1 MDFLRKIFDAVARG
15 AEKASV
21 VDFKIFAIIAI
32 SLIVALGIGIAI
44 SYAFSGIAK
53 LRFATKKISKLIQN
67 KYKIID
73 DENVAA
79 FTKEC
84 FSEQA
89 PRRLREAWIQYLG
102 VRFGYP
108 SDIISREKVFDREV
122 GSNRNIRSVVFIA
135 ISFLI
140 VGILSFFCMGS
151 AYKEKLGIVAGVAI
165 ILVAVIHLLFVL
177 AAKIEYKRALKA
189 FETMQDDLDAA
200 TQLQIEKDYAADSSP
215 LSDIASIVDEI
226 IAKNIS
232 KDVQEREYAVEPAA
246 PIDILLK
253 FNQELNQEQAP
264 APVEK
269 VEEVQEEPQIEEV
282 QEEPIVEETPLE
294 QLKIEEIVE
303 EKEEEK
309 VEEPAPIEEPVI
321 VEEVEEKV
329 EEVIEEPQ
337 VVEPQIVDEPVV
349 EQQVEENEVMTNEEP
364 SDIISNVDEI
374 ISSVNEDDNS
384 TLNAVLASAALAIKS
399 LPERERQVPSIN
411 SEEDL
416 SIEKI
421 GNAFRDGYKDE
432 QYIKQLDEQI
442 IKEDEDMFG
451 FKKKNKKAKEEIAQ
465 EEVVEVESTNEFDND
480 ERVDL
485 DINPEQVT
493 DPNLGFDYGEAQALQ
508 DAEAGKAPVEE
519 APAEEAPVDEVPTE
533 EAPAEETPAE
543 EAPVEEKPAEEEVIA
558 AAEELADEDLE
569 EIPEPS
575 EDDVKAVE
583 MMEAE
588 EAAIDDSD
596 EFTPPRF
603 AKLPQ
608 LVNFM
613 CSSSKVSKNI
623 KIKMCIFLLQAFKS
637 FKDQPEEKNI
647 ILTCLLKIL
656 VSIKMAK

>member
-1 MDFLRKIFDAVARG
+1 MDFLRKIFDAVANG
-15 AEKASV
+15 AAKASV
-21 VDFKIFAIIAI
+21 VDYKIFAIIAI

-140 VGILSFFCMGS
+140 VGLLSFFCMGS

-165 ILVAVIHLLFVL
+165 ILVSIIHLLFVL

-232 KDVQEREYAVEPAA
+232 KDVQEREYANEPAA

-253 FNQELNQEQAP
+253 FNQELNQEQTP

-303 EKEEEK
+303 EKEEEQ

-321 VEEVEEKV
+321 VEEKV

-337 VVEPQIVDEPVV
+337 VVEPQIEKEPVV
-349 EQQVEENEVMTNEEP
+349 EQQVEDEVMTNEEP

-374 ISSVNEDDNS
+374 ISSSNEEDNS
-384 TLNAVLASAALAIKS
+384 TLNAVLASVALAIKS
-399 LPERERQVPSIN
+399 LPERERQVPSVN

-416 SIEKI
+416 SVEKI

-451 FKKKNKKAKEEIAQ
+451 FKKKNKKAKEEIKQ

-519 APAEEAPVDEVPTE
+519 APAEEVPTE
-533 EAPAEETPAE
+533 EAPSEEAPVEEAPVE

-613 CSSSKVSKNI
+613 CSSSKVSKNV

>member
-1 MDFLRKIFDAVARG
+1 MEFFSKVFNAIARA

-21 VDFKIFAIIAI
+21 VDFKIFAI
-32 SLIVALGIGIAI
+32 VALALILALGVAVAI
-44 SYAFSGIAK
+44 SYAFTGVAK
-53 LRFATKKISKLIQN
+53 LRYASKKISKIINN

-108 SDIISREKVFDREV
+108 SEIISREKVFDREV
-122 GSNRNIRSVVFIA
+122 GANRNIRSVVFIA
-135 ISFLI
+135 ISLFI
-140 VGILSFFCMGS
+140 IGILSFFCMGS
-151 AYKEKLGIVAGVAI
+151 QYVSKMGVLASITIIVVS
-165 ILVAVIHLLFVL
+165 VIHLLFVL
-177 AAKIEYKRALKA
+177 AAKIEYKRALKT
-189 FETMQDDLDAA
+189 FEEMQDDLDAA
-200 TQLQIEKDYAADSSP
+200 IQLQIEKDYAADSSP

-232 KDVQEREYAVEPAA
+232 KDVKEREYANEPAA

-253 FNQELNQEQAP
+253 FNQKLNQDETPQKSEPEVIEEQP
-264 APVEK
+264 
-269 VEEVQEEPQIEEV
+269 QEEPV
-282 QEEPIVEETPLE
+282 Q
-294 QLKIEEIVE
+294 
-303 EKEEEK
+303 
-309 VEEPAPIEEPVI
+309 
-321 VEEVEEKV
+321 
-329 EEVIEEPQ
+329 EEVIEETPVQ
-337 VVEPQIVDEPVV
+337 EVIVPSPVLVEEPVQEEEEPEVVEEQPAEEIREEEPEVIEEVIEDAVV
-349 EQQVEENEVMTNEEP
+349 EETEPQEEETFEVMTNEEP

-519 APAEEAPVDEVPTE
+519 APAEETPVDEVPTE
-533 EAPAEETPAE
+533 EAPAEETPVE

-613 CSSSKVSKNI
+613 CSSSKVSKNV